1 MMTRKEIDR
10 IKAEY
15 PPGSHVKL
23 IEMKGEP
30 QMLYGL
36 KGTVMAID
44 DIGQIHVNWE
54 NGSTLALTEEDRFEK
69 MRMVRVIVC
78 RPGEKP
84 TMEEIGDDLASMQAV
99 VGGMIEEYQP
109 FYDEA
114 DPRIENVTI
123 YCHEEGRLINLERN
137 RSIADIDGRIL
148 DIIRGPFFICYATV
162 ESETFHDLPGD
173 LEEKFMNKFEWPEYF
188 VDTPG
193 GTFAIPYDPQKP
205 ARQEDLSR

>member
-23 IEMKGEP
+23 IETKGEP

-44 DIGQIHVNWE
+44 GIGQIHVNWE

-84 TMEEIGDDLASMQAV
+84 TIEKIGDVFTDDAFIV
-99 VGGMIEEYQP
+99 DYVRV
-109 FYDEA
+109 YDE
-114 DPRIENVTI
+114 V
-123 YCHEEGRLINLERN
+123 
-137 RSIADIDGRIL
+137 
-148 DIIRGPFFICYATV
+148 
-162 ESETFHDLPGD
+162 
-173 LEEKFMNKFEWPEYF
+173 K
-188 VDTPG
+188 
-193 GTFAIPYDPQKP
+193 
-205 ARQEDLSR
+205 

>member
-1 MMTRKEIDR
+1 MMTRTEIDR
-10 IKAEY
+10 IKEDY

-36 KGTVMAID
+36 KGTVRAID

-69 MRMVRVIVC
+69 MHMIRVIVC

-84 TMEEIGDDLASMQAV
+84 TIEEIGDDLDSMQEI
-99 VGGMIEEYQP
+99 VGGLIEEYMP
-109 FYDEA
+109 FTGD
-114 DPRIENVTI
+114 DPREDNIAIVCN
-123 YCHEEGRLINLERN
+123 EEGKMN
-137 RSIADIDGRIL
+137 RMPLNRAITDEDGQML
-148 DIIRGPFFICYATV
+148 DIIAGPFFICYATV